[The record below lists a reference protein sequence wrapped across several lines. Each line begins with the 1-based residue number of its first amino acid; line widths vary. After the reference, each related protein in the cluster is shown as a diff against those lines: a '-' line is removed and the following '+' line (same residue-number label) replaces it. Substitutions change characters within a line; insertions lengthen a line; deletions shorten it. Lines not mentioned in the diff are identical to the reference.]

1 MEKINLFEQKT
12 KNKKAYKVTAP
23 LADRMRPEDLNELL
37 GQDHIIGKGK
47 ALRSAILS
55 GEIGSI
61 ILWGPPGSGKTS
73 LAKIIAKYTDANFIS
88 FSAVSSGVK
97 KIREVIEQ
105 AKYLRDFK
113 NKKTILF
120 IDEIHRFNKSQ
131 QDTFLPYVEDGTI
144 ILIAATTENPSF
156 EIISPLLSRSR
167 VYTLKSLSK
176 DDLKIIIKRSLKDNE
191 RGFGNL
197 NIEIDPEVI
206 DFITQFSDGDARVA
220 LNAIETSVQTTK
232 PIGKERIIKI
242 DMKKLID
249 VMQHKPLRYDKAGE
263 EHYNLISA
271 LHKSLRGSDPDAS
284 LYWLARMLEG
294 GEDPLY
300 IARRLVRFASED
312 VGNADPQA
320 LQVAIAAKQAV
331 EFVGMPEADLA
342 LAQAVT
348 YLATAPKSNSL
359 YKAYSSVKEDVKNSM
374 TLPVPLSIRNAPTRL
389 MKELGYGKS
398 YRYPHIAPEA
408 IVDQEYLPS
417 KLKGKKYYFP
427 SDRGFEGEIKKRM
440 KYWERIKENLSKIG
454 EQNKKKS

>member
-12 KNKKAYKVTAP
+12 KSKKAYKVTTP

-73 LAKIIAKYTDANFIS
+73 LAKIIAKYTEANFVS

-167 VYTLKSLSK
+167 VYTLKALSQ

-197 NIEIDPEVI
+197 NIEIEPEVI

-232 PIGKERIIKI
+232 PVGEEKIINI
-242 DMKKLID
+242 NMKKLID

-312 VGNADPQA
+312 VGNTDPQA

-331 EFVGMPEADLA
+331 EFIGMPEADLA

-359 YKAYSSVKEDVKNSM
+359 YKAYNLVKEDVKNSM
-374 TLPVPLSIRNAPTRL
+374 TLPVPLAIRNAPTRL
-389 MKELGYGKS
+389 MAELGYGKS

-408 IVDQEYLPS
+408 IVDQEYMPK
-417 KLKGKKYYFP
+417 KLKGRKYYFP
-427 SDRGFEGEIKKRM
+427 TDRGFEREIKKRI

>member
-1 MEKINLFEQKT
+1 MEKINLFEQESKKEKFT
-12 KNKKAYKVTAP
+12 KVITP

-73 LAKIIAKYTDANFIS
+73 LAKIIAKYTDANFVS

-197 NIEIDPEVI
+197 NIEIEPEVI

-232 PIGKERIIKI
+232 PVGEEKIINI
-242 DMKKLID
+242 NMKKLID

-284 LYWLARMLEG
+284 FYWLARMLEG

-331 EFVGMPEADLA
+331 EFIGMPEADLA

-359 YKAYSSVKEDVKNSM
+359 YKAYNLVKEDVKNSM

-389 MKELGYGKS
+389 MKELGYGKD
-398 YRYPHIAPEA
+398 YKYPHEAPKA
-408 IVDQEYLPS
+408 IVDQEYMPP
-417 KLKGKKYYFP
+417 KLKGRKYYFP
-427 SDRGFEGEIKKRM
+427 TDRGFEGEIKKRM

>member
-12 KNKKAYKVTAP
+12 KNKKAYKLTTP
-23 LADRMRPEDLNELL
+23 LADRMRPNDLDELL
-37 GQDHIIGKGK
+37 GQDHLIGKGK

-73 LAKIIAKYTDANFIS
+73 LAKIIAKYTDANFVS

-197 NIEIDPEVI
+197 NIEIEPEVI

-232 PIGKERIIKI
+232 PVGEEKIINI
-242 DMKKLID
+242 NMKKLID
-249 VMQHKPLRYDKAGE
+249 VMQHKPLRYDRAGE

-312 VGNADPQA
+312 VGNADPRA

-331 EFVGMPEADLA
+331 EFIGMPEADLA
-342 LAQAVT
+342 LTQAVT

-359 YKAYSSVKEDVKNSM
+359 YKAYNLVKEDVKNSM

-408 IVDQEYLPS
+408 IVDQQYLPS
-417 KLKGKKYYFP
+417 KLKGRKYYFP

-440 KYWERIKENLSKIG
+440 QYWQRIKENLRKIN
-454 EQNKKKS
+454 ELNKKKS

>member
-73 LAKIIAKYTDANFIS
+73 LAKIIAKYTDANFVS

-249 VMQHKPLRYDKAGE
+249 VMQHKPLRYDKAGK

-320 LQVAIAAKQAV
+320 LQVTIAAKQAV
-331 EFVGMPEADLA
+331 EFIGMPEADLA
-342 LAQAVT
+342 LSQAVT
-348 YLATAPKSNSL
+348 YMATAPKSNSL
-359 YKAYSSVKEDVKNSM
+359 YKAYNLVKEDVKNSM

-408 IVDQEYLPS
+408 IVNQQYLPS

>member
-1 MEKINLFEQKT
+1 MERINLFEQKI
-12 KNKKAYKVTAP
+12 KNEKASKATTP
-23 LADRMRPEDLNELL
+23 LADRMRPKDLNELL
-37 GQDHIIGKGK
+37 GQDHLIGKGK

-55 GEIGSI
+55 GEVGSI
-61 ILWGPPGSGKTS
+61 IFWGPPGSGKTS
-73 LAKIIAKYTDANFIS
+73 LAKIIAKHTNANFVS

-97 KIREVIEQ
+97 KVREVIEQ
-105 AKYLRDFK
+105 AKYLRK
-113 NKKTILF
+113 THNRKTILF
-120 IDEIHRFNKSQ
+120 VDEIHRFNKAQ

-144 ILIAATTENPSF
+144 VLIAATTENPSF

-167 VYTLKSLSK
+167 VYTLKALSQ
-176 DDLKIIIKRSLKDNE
+176 DDLKVIIKRSLKDKE

-197 NIEIDPEVI
+197 NIEIKPDVI

-220 LNAIETSVQTTK
+220 LSAIELSVQTTK
-232 PIGKERIIKI
+232 PVGKEKAIKI

-284 LYWLARMLEG
+284 LYWLARMLES

-312 VGNADPQA
+312 VGNSDPQA
-320 LQVAIAAKQAV
+320 LQVAIAAKQAI

-359 YKAYSSVKEDVKNSM
+359 YKAYSLVKEDVKNSM

-389 MKELGYGKS
+389 MKELGYGKG
-398 YRYPHIAPEA
+398 YKYPHIVPEA
-408 IVDQEYLPS
+408 IVDQQYMPS
-417 KLKGKKYYFP
+417 KLEGRKYYFP
-427 SDRGFEGEIKKRM
+427 SDRGFEREIKKRM
-440 KYWERIKENLSKIG
+440 KYWEKIKENLRKIK

>member
-12 KNKKAYKVTAP
+12 KSKKAYKVTTP

-73 LAKIIAKYTDANFIS
+73 LAKIIAKYTEANFVS

-167 VYTLKSLSK
+167 VYTLKALSQ
-176 DDLKIIIKRSLKDNE
+176 DDLKIIIKRSLKDKE

-197 NIEIDPEVI
+197 NIEIEPEVI

-232 PIGKERIIKI
+232 PVGEEKIINI
-242 DMKKLID
+242 NMKKLID

-312 VGNADPQA
+312 VGNADPRA

-331 EFVGMPEADLA
+331 EFIGMPEADLA

-359 YKAYSSVKEDVKNSM
+359 YKAYNLVKEDVKNSM
-374 TLPVPLSIRNAPTRL
+374 TLPVPLAIRNAPTRL
-389 MKELGYGKS
+389 MAELGYGKS

-408 IVDQEYLPS
+408 IVDQQYMPS
-417 KLKGKKYYFP
+417 KLKGRKYYFP
-427 SDRGFEGEIKKRM
+427 TDRGFEREIKKRI

>member
-12 KNKKAYKVTAP
+12 KNKKAYKLTTP

-73 LAKIIAKYTDANFIS
+73 LAKIIAKYTDANFVS

-176 DDLKIIIKRSLKDNE
+176 DDLKIIIKR
-191 RGFGNL
+191 FG
-197 NIEIDPEVI
+197 D
-206 DFITQFSDGDARVA
+206 TYRV
-220 LNAIETSVQTTK
+220 
-232 PIGKERIIKI
+232 
-242 DMKKLID
+242 
-249 VMQHKPLRYDKAGE
+249 
-263 EHYNLISA
+263 
-271 LHKSLRGSDPDAS
+271 
-284 LYWLARMLEG
+284 
-294 GEDPLY
+294 
-300 IARRLVRFASED
+300 
-312 VGNADPQA
+312 
-320 LQVAIAAKQAV
+320 
-331 EFVGMPEADLA
+331 
-342 LAQAVT
+342 
-348 YLATAPKSNSL
+348 KSNC
-359 YKAYSSVKEDVKNSM
+359 VCW
-374 TLPVPLSIRNAPTRL
+374 IFF
-389 MKELGYGKS
+389 
-398 YRYPHIAPEA
+398 PE
-408 IVDQEYLPS
+408 IN
-417 KLKGKKYYFP
+417 
-427 SDRGFEGEIKKRM
+427 M
-440 KYWERIKENLSKIG
+440 
-454 EQNKKKS
+454 

>member
-12 KNKKAYKVTAP
+12 KSKKAYKVTTP

-73 LAKIIAKYTDANFIS
+73 LAKIIAKYTEANFVS

-167 VYTLKSLSK
+167 VYTLKALSQ
-176 DDLKIIIKRSLKDNE
+176 DDLKVIIKRSLKDKE

-197 NIEIDPEVI
+197 NIEIEPEVI

-232 PIGKERIIKI
+232 PVGEEKIINI
-242 DMKKLID
+242 NMKKLID

-312 VGNADPQA
+312 VGNTDPQA

-331 EFVGMPEADLA
+331 EFIGMPEADLA

-359 YKAYSSVKEDVKNSM
+359 YKAYNLVKEDVKNSM
-374 TLPVPLSIRNAPTRL
+374 TLPVPLAIRNAPTRL
-389 MKELGYGKS
+389 MAELGYGKS

-408 IVDQEYLPS
+408 IVDQEYMPK
-417 KLKGKKYYFP
+417 KLKGRKYYFP
-427 SDRGFEGEIKKRM
+427 TDRGFEREIKKRI